1 MFPLILLLLGVL
13 LAGLG
18 AAARRR
24 RRRLARM
31 ARMARMAERE
41 RAMAAVQDTLLQAMQ
56 GLILRF
62 QSVGHRLPDGS
73 AERAAIDAILD
84 QADEALAEARNRM
97 AALRDTG

>member
-1 MFPLILLLLGVL
+1 MFPLTLLLLGVL
-13 LAGLG
+13 LACLC
-18 AAARRR
+18 AAVRRR
-24 RRRLARM
+24 RRRLART
-31 ARMARMAERE
+31 AERE

-62 QSVGHRLPDGS
+62 QSVSHRLPEGS

-97 AALRDTG
+97 AALRDTSGL

>member
-13 LAGLG
+13 LAGLAGVG
-18 AAARRR
+18 AAARRH
-24 RRRLARM
+24 RRRL
-31 ARMARMAERE
+31 AERE
-41 RAMAAVQDTLLQAMQ
+41 RAVAAVQDTLLQAMQ

-62 QSVGHRLPDGS
+62 QSVSHRLPDGC

-97 AALRDTG
+97 AALR

>member
-13 LAGLG
+13 LACLG
-18 AAARRR
+18 AAVRRH
-24 RRRLARM
+24 RRRL
-31 ARMARMAERE
+31 AERE
-41 RAMAAVQDTLLQAMQ
+41 RATAAVQDALLQAMQ

-62 QSVGHRLPDGS
+62 QSVGHRLPEGS

-97 AALRDTG
+97 AALR

>member
-13 LAGLG
+13 LAGLC
-18 AAARRR
+18 AAVRRH
-24 RRRLARM
+24 RRLL
-31 ARMARMAERE
+31 ARMAERE
-41 RAMAAVQDTLLQAMQ
+41 RATAAVQDALLQAMQ

-62 QSVGHRLPDGS
+62 QSVGHRLPEGS

-97 AALRDTG
+97 AALR